1 MSENSKRGTTHRVQV
16 SYLEIYQER
25 VADLLRGRDNNS
37 LKVREHPK
45 KGPYVQGLTT
55 CLVTNYGHIQEC
67 MERYGN
73 RILMKLNIAK
83 YFSNFRGN
91 SHRTT
96 AATNM
101 NDVSSRSHAIFTI
114 TFVQAGYC
122 DGVPSETVSK
132 VL

>member
-25 VADLLRGRDNNS
+25 VADLLKQDTHS

-67 MERYGN
+67 MER
-73 RILMKLNIAK
+73 
-83 YFSNFRGN
+83 
-91 SHRTT
+91 
-96 AATNM
+96 
-101 NDVSSRSHAIFTI
+101 
-114 TFVQAGYC
+114 
-122 DGVPSETVSK
+122 
-132 VL
+132 

>member
-1 MSENSKRGTTHRVQV
+1 MGTTHRVQV

-25 VADLLRGRDNNS
+25 VADLLGGRRDNNS

-55 CLVTNYGHIQEC
+55 CLVTNYNHIQDC
-67 MERYGN
+67 MN
-73 RILMKLNIAK
+73 
-83 YFSNFRGN
+83 RGN

-132 VL
+132 VRSSIIVIISHAINIS